1 MRTLSLCF
9 PFFDFCFRAFFLAL
23 CLIDSRQ
30 TGPWTKGAWPT
41 HTQTAGFIFYASV
54 EQTAAPE
61 KGVPPPSPSTNSAAS
76 SIADGR
82 KESRK
87 IGKKVADARR
97 KFILLTRSPMVIS
110 NVSFLF
116 TFYYLGNQLVMLF

>member
-30 TGPWTKGAWPT
+30 TGRWTKGAWPT

-61 KGVPPPSPSTNSAAS
+61 KGVPPAS
-76 SIADGR
+76 QPLQALQMDA
-82 KESRK
+82 
-87 IGKKVADARR
+87 KKVGKSGKRW
-97 KFILLTRSPMVIS
+97 PMHAE
-110 NVSFLF
+110 NL
-116 TFYYLGNQLVMLF
+116 YY